1 MPTPFG
7 VMRMSP
13 KSELSYGAL
22 FLVVSLV
29 ARSVALAAPVGL
41 LRDAVGVFSVVML
54 VGGVIVVIVGL
65 WHAARRADHAPPAP
79 RDAALGAP
87 TGDPGWFP
95 DQVDSSLLRFW
106 NGHAWTGDTARRK
119 TSPSSVASENLVLG
133 AGLGIVVGIVT
144 GGGYGLGLWI
154 ALGAGLGV
162 TLGAAWDALHNR
174 R

>member
-7 VMRMSP
+7 RMRMST

-65 WHAARRADHAPPAP
+65 WHAARRTGQAP
-79 RDAALGAP
+79 AASG
-87 TGDPGWFP
+87 
-95 DQVDSSLLRFW
+95 
-106 NGHAWTGDTARRK
+106 TGDTARRE
-119 TSPSSVASENLVLG
+119 TSPSPVTSEQ
-133 AGLGIVVGIVT
+133 
-144 GGGYGLGLWI
+144 
-154 ALGAGLGV
+154 
-162 TLGAAWDALHNR
+162 R
-174 R
+174 P

>member
-7 VMRMSP
+7 PMRMST

-41 LRDAVGVFSVVML
+41 MRDLVGVFSVVML

-65 WHAARRADHAPPAP
+65 WHAARRAGQSPPAP
-79 RDAALGAP
+79 GDGALGSP
-87 TGDPGWFP
+87 SREPGWFP

-106 NGHAWTGDTARRK
+106 NGHDWTGDTARRE
-119 TSPSSVASENLVLG
+119 PSATPVAAEQ
-133 AGLGIVVGIVT
+133 
-144 GGGYGLGLWI
+144 
-154 ALGAGLGV
+154 
-162 TLGAAWDALHNR
+162 R
-174 R
+174 P